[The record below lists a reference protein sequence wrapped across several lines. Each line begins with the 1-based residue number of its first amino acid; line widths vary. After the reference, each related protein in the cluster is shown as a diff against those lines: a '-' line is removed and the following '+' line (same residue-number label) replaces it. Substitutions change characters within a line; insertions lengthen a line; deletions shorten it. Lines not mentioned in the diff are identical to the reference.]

1 MQTHHPDAEL
11 RDRLPFTGLS
21 QDSLPAHGRVP
32 GFYLRQVPRQR
43 SDLAWRL
50 GRVAKAGIDVVSAAL
65 LILFLMPVLLA
76 IAVAVRLDGGPALF
90 AHTRLGKGGQR
101 FPCLKFRSMR
111 TDSAAILQ
119 HVLATDP
126 AAAVEWAATQKLRN
140 DPRVTPVGAFLR
152 KTSLDELPQL
162 FNVLRREMSLVGPRP
177 IVDEETRH
185 YGDDIAYYYATR
197 PGLTGLWQVSGR
209 SGTTYEERVQLDT
222 AYVREWTL
230 WKDIT
235 ILARTVPAVL
245 KRTGAV

>member
-1 MQTHHPDAEL
+1 MQTDHPDAEL
-11 RDRLPFTGLS
+11 RDREPFVALS
-21 QDSLPAHGRVP
+21 KDGLPADGRVP
-32 GFYLRQVPRQR
+32 GFYLRQVWQQR
-43 SDLAWRL
+43 RDLQWRV
-50 GRVAKAGIDVVSAAL
+50 GRAAKAGIDVLSAAL
-65 LILFLMPVLLA
+65 LVLFLMPVLLA
-76 IAVAVRLDGGPALF
+76 IAAAVRLDGGPALF
-90 AHTRLGKGGQR
+90 AHTRLGKGSRR

-119 HVLATDP
+119 HVLATDQ

-177 IVDEETRH
+177 IVDEEVRH
-185 YGDDIAYYYATR
+185 YGDDIVCYYETR

-209 SGTTYEERVQLDT
+209 SGTTYEERVRLDT